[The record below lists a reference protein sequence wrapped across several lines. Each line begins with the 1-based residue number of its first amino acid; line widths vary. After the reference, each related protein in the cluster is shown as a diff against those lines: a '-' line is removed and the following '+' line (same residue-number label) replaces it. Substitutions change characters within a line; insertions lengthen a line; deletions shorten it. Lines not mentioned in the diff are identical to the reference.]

1 MSGTCRLTRAV
12 SLLVA
17 PVVLAIVLWA
27 GLSLAPAR
35 AASISS
41 LRQQVARQARRE
53 RALAS
58 STARLGRLIAQLGTQ
73 VAILSHRE
81 VATQAQLDAW
91 LARLARTRAQLQAA
105 RARLAALRVHL
116 AATRSTLAAQLM
128 AQYTSP
134 QVDLVTVVLTSTS
147 FSQLVDRAEFQ
158 HRVARANAHV
168 VDAVRLARDAT
179 QRQAAQ
185 LAALEVRQRYATI
198 AVRSQRDALAAMR
211 SARQAREASLRRA
224 RAAQMAALDRTIRGR
239 RRAQRALNRL
249 EAQQATSFSGPGP
262 GGPWAIPWP
271 IVLCES
277 GGQNL
282 PPNGATASGYYQMT
296 DATWR
301 GLGGRT
307 QHAYQAP
314 KSVQDRLAAKLWAG
328 GAGASNWVC
337 SAMVGR

>member
-1 MSGTCRLTRAV
+1 MSGTCRLIRAV

-17 PVVLAIVLWA
+17 PAVLAIVLWA
-27 GLSLAPAR
+27 GLSLAPAG
-35 AASISS
+35 AASINS
-41 LRQQVARQARRE
+41 LRQKVARQAQRE

-58 STARLGRLIAQLGTQ
+58 STARLGRLIAQLRTQ
-73 VAILSHRE
+73 VAILSRRE

-91 LARLARTRAQLQAA
+91 LSRLARTRAQLRAA
-105 RARLAALRVHL
+105 RTRLAALRVHL
-116 AATRSTLAAQLM
+116 ASTRRTLAAQLM

-158 HRVARANAHV
+158 HRVARANARV
-168 VDAVRLARDAT
+168 VDAVRQARDDT
-179 QRQAAQ
+179 QRQAEQ
-185 LAALEVRQRYATI
+185 LASLEVRQRYATV

-211 SARQAREASLRRA
+211 AVRQAREASLTRA
-224 RAAQMAALDRTIRGR
+224 RAAQVAALGRTIRGR

-249 EAQQATSFSGPGP
+249 EAQQAAGFSGAGP

-296 DATWR
+296 DATWH

-314 KSVQDRLAAKLWAG
+314 KAEQDRLAAKLWAG
-328 GAGASNWVC
+328 GSGASNWVC